1 MDNQQTNPLA
11 PKGTASQN
19 IDLSEKDIANIGTE
33 TIKYSIRTMA
43 QDLERAKKEGL
54 SSAAAG
60 IKTPTPP
67 PPPPKIIPPKLAP
80 SAMPIAP
87 KSTTIAPP
95 TVKQPI
101 AEIPLKVPS
110 IPTPEIPPLKKGLVS
125 APTPPQMIPTPTIK
139 REIPPPPGL
148 PIAPKP
154 SITAAI
160 PSAAIPTPAPTIKQ
174 PIAPIQKK
182 LSFISFPQL
191 KLVLG
196 IIAVVIVLFSS
207 IGFSYWWFF
216 IKQVPIQPQPTEELP
231 PVITE
236 PNLPEKISQSDR
248 DLIIGTS
255 IKTPSTETTSLL
267 MTQISSSAEQLS
279 DKQLGRI
286 LIKYSS
292 DTEKSYLSFIESLA
306 LLQITI
312 PENISSS
319 IRGGELLT
327 YNQGGQLRYGFA
339 TTISSALSM
348 LDAMKDWEK
357 TILDDVNN
365 LYINSSPIK
374 PQDISF
380 QDDYQD
386 NFIIRYLNLPTST
399 LSIAWAESNE
409 KQMFIVATSKDM
421 TYKIIGAKEIAKPML
436 KTYPSGTLV
445 KAKNDTKI
453 YRIIDDKK
461 LWIPTIKAFL
471 DSGYKPNS
479 QIEIIP
485 EELDNLKDVKYVK
498 MSIDK
503 DVYELRDGKRY
514 LVSDTASLPQQEIK
528 IVTPAELNAYP
539 LGK

>member
-67 PPPPKIIPPKLAP
+67 PPPPKIIPPKPAP

-95 TVKQPI
+95 TIKQPI
-101 AEIPLKVPS
+101 AEIPLKVPA

-216 IKQVPIQPQPTEELP
+216 IKQVPVQPQPTEELP

-248 DLIIGTS
+248 DLIIETS
-255 IKTPSTETTSLL
+255 IKTPSTEITSLL

-292 DTEKSYLSFIESLA
+292 DTEKSYLSFIESLT

-339 TTISSALSM
+339 TTISSTLSM
-348 LDAMKDWEK
+348 LDAMKGWEK

-365 LYINSSPIK
+365 LYIDSSPIK
-374 PQDISF
+374 PQDTSF

-503 DVYELRDGKRY
+503 DIYELRDGKRY